1 MTTYRKIEKIL
12 TPKNFNW
19 VGDAFYTTS
28 FIGTDIPRTR
38 MSPFFAL
45 GYNADIDF
53 EARETPRGV
62 GAHPH
67 KGFETV
73 TIAYKG
79 KIEHKDSRGNHGV
92 IGEGDAQWMTA
103 GSGILHQE
111 YHEQKFS
118 KQGGLFQMVQ
128 IWVNLPAKDKET
140 TPKYQD
146 LLFDKMTKVPLDND
160 GSFVNVIAGTYQGQ
174 KGNGTTFSPINMYN
188 AYLQKGAKAD
198 FTFDNTWSTAI
209 LVIEG
214 GVKVNGETELH
225 KDGFA
230 MFENDGGD
238 TFSLEAIKE
247 NTIVLVMSGAP
258 LNEPIAHYGP
268 FVMNTQ
274 EQLAK
279 AFEDFQSGKFG
290 VL

>member
-1 MTTYRKIEKIL
+1 MNTRNIEKIL
-12 TPKNFNW
+12 TPNNFFW

-28 FIGTDIPRTR
+28 FIGGEIPRRR
-38 MSPFFAL
+38 MDPFFAI

-53 EARETPRGV
+53 EAREIPRGV

-92 IGEGDAQWMTA
+92 IGEGDVQWMTA
-103 GSGILHQE
+103 GAGILHQE
-111 YHEQKFS
+111 YHEEEFS

-128 IWVNLPAKDKET
+128 MWVNLPAKDKET

-146 LLFDKMTKVPLDND
+146 LLLNNMTKVKIHEN
-160 GSFVNVIAGTYQGQ
+160 GSFVNLIAGEFQGQ
-174 KGNGTTFSPINMYN
+174 KGKGTTFSPMHLYN
-188 AYLQKGAKAD
+188 AYLKAETKVSFPFPND
-198 FTFDNTWSTAI
+198 FNTAI
-209 LVIEG
+209 LVVEG
-214 GVKVNGETELH
+214 SVKVNANQTLG
-225 KDGFA
+225 KDSFA
-230 MFENDGGD
+230 LFENGKGD
-238 TFSLEAIKE
+238 TFELEALEE
-247 NTIVLVMSGAP
+247 NTLVLIMSGEP

-274 EQLAK
+274 EQLVQ
-279 AFEDFQSGKFG
+279 AFEDFNAGKFG
-290 VL
+290 TL